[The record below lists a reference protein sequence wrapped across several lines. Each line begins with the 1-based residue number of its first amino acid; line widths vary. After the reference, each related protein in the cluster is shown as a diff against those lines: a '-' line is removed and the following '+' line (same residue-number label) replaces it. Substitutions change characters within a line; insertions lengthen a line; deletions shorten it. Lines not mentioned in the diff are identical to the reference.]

1 MPRKKVTYR
10 LDDRILNELEKLVTD
25 GSVNQFVEGI
35 LFEFLKNTGR
45 LSITAQRL
53 PDNRGG
59 KREGA
64 GKPKRS
70 LADEETTA
78 GTGLKVETD
87 VDAIELVD

>member
-1 MPRKKVTYR
+1 MTSSQMPRKKVTYR

-70 LADEETTA
+70 GEAE
-78 GTGLKVETD
+78 VSTD
-87 VDAIELVD
+87 D